1 MRAWRA
7 IAVVAPPVVFGALF
21 LGLWQWVV
29 KAAGIQPYV
38 LPAPSDIWTAFTK
51 DHARILTAA
60 EHTGLNAL
68 VGLVLGTVLAVLL
81 AAVAAR
87 VRVAD
92 EMFTPLVAALA
103 TMPIVALAPLLND
116 MYASTSPVPRRIV
129 VAISAFVPVFLNVAR
144 GLKRLSPVHAELM
157 ASYAASKGAVLRTIR
172 IPGARPYF
180 FVGLRIA
187 ASLSVISAVVTE
199 YFGGLQDGLGSR
211 ITSAVSSTN
220 YPRAWAFVV
229 GAMILG
235 LLAYLLALLVEV
247 IALRGRGES
256 G

>member
-1 MRAWRA
+1 MPARRAL
-7 IAVVAPPVVFGALF
+7 AVLLPPIVFGALF
-21 LGLWQWVV
+21 LGLWQLIV
-29 KAAGIQPYV
+29 KAAQIKPYV
-38 LPAPSDIWTAFTK
+38 LPAPSDIWTALGK

-60 EHTGLNAL
+60 QNTGLNAL
-68 VGLVLGTVLAVLL
+68 IGLVLGTVVAILL
-81 AAVAAR
+81 AALAAR
-87 VRVAD
+87 VRIAD

-116 MYASTSPVPRRIV
+116 MYASTSPLPRRIV

-157 ASYAASKGAVLRTIR
+157 ASYAASKGAILRTIR
-172 IPGARPYF
+172 IPGSLPYF

-220 YPRAWAFVV
+220 YPRAWAFVF
-229 GAMILG
+229 GAVLLG
-235 LLAYLLALLVEV
+235 LLFYVIALVVESV
-247 IALRGRGES
+247 ALRGRAES
-256 G
+256 T